1 MSVRH
6 TSLLDIW
13 IIQIAEPLPIRGDE
27 RRMRSNILAEELAHR
42 GHNVVLWVSA
52 FDHNSKKWAIRSE
65 SQLIRRE
72 NIRVVVLKGTGYK
85 RNISLARFLDHRV
98 ISWKFKG
105 LAKKKEKPDVII
117 ASLPPHDLA
126 FQSVK
131 YAKRNGIPAIVD
143 VRDTWPDIFLDNI
156 PEWLRGIGRILL
168 FREFQM
174 VKNTMKEADCL
185 FAVSNS
191 FLEWGLHHGKRNRS
205 IRDQVFYLGYHRPDA
220 NVKMENVGT
229 ELKEALDAL
238 GDRTVVT
245 YIGTFSEF
253 QDPSVISECSRRLEM
268 SDTIFVLAGYGSLCQ
283 KAKEEA
289 KSQRNVFFPGWL
301 NGDEIDALLLKSKI
315 GICPYSKKSEIFPNK
330 AFMYLSAGIPVIS
343 SYQGDLKSII
353 ESERIGYYFNPGD
366 VDALTDAILTL
377 SGNLRIREEMSRNA
391 NRVFE
396 LRFSEEKIYQG
407 YADFVERM
415 ASESRA

>member
-1 MSVRH
+1 
-6 TSLLDIW
+6 
-13 IIQIAEPLPIRGDE
+13 
-27 RRMRSNILAEELAHR
+27 
-42 GHNVVLWVSA
+42 
-52 FDHNSKKWAIRSE
+52 
-65 SQLIRRE
+65 
-72 NIRVVVLKGTGYK
+72 
-85 RNISLARFLDHRV
+85 
-98 ISWKFKG
+98 
-105 LAKKKEKPDVII
+105 
-117 ASLPPHDLA
+117 
-126 FQSVK
+126 
-131 YAKRNGIPAIVD
+131 
-143 VRDTWPDIFLDNI
+143 
-156 PEWLRGIGRILL
+156 
-168 FREFQM
+168 
-174 VKNTMKEADCL
+174 
-185 FAVSNS
+185 
-191 FLEWGLHHGKRNRS
+191 
-205 IRDQVFYLGYHRPDA
+205 
-220 NVKMENVGT
+220 
-229 ELKEALDAL
+229 
-238 GDRTVVT
+238 
-245 YIGTFSEF
+245 
-253 QDPSVISECSRRLEM
+253 M